1 MNKKKKIKLL
11 KKGAL
16 LNDLPKYFIRQS
28 STYYIGT
35 NRDVIK

>member
-1 MNKKKKIKLL
+1 M
-11 KKGAL
+11 

-35 NRDVIK
+35 NREIIISERKKKNEES